1 MPLPFIAAAAAAAAL
16 VGVKKTYDAHCDNKE
31 ANEVNEEASYII
43 KSATDGANIAREHCN
58 EALQRLGNEKVSI
71 LDNSMQRFLKG
82 FTRIKN
88 VDFSDSEGLNELNK
102 LKFDQSTIKELK
114 EMQSMASAIV
124 GGVASGAVMGAAT
137 AFGAYGAT
145 MTFAAASTG
154 TAISTLSGAAA
165 TNATLAWLGG
175 GSLAAGGGGI
185 AAGTAVLG
193 GLVAAPALVVFG
205 LVASSK
211 ASAKKDEAYANL
223 AQAKTYRE
231 EMNTVK
237 TLCFGMEKRADMFSE
252 LLTNL
257 DEIFKPLIITMY
269 DILIDNGSDYSKYS
283 NEAKKHI
290 AEIVA
295 VAIAIKS
302 ILDTPILTEDG
313 KLTSESE
320 DVANNIKKFILTR
333 Q

>member
-31 ANEVNEEASYII
+31 ADEVNEEASYII

-237 TLCFGMEKRADMFSE
+237 TLCFGMEKRADMFSK

-257 DEIFKPLIITMY
+257 DEIFKPLIEEMY
-269 DILIDNGSDYSKYS
+269 DVLIDNGADYSKYS
-283 NEAKKHI
+283 IEAKKHI

-295 VAIAIKS
+295 VAVAIKS

-313 KLTSESE
+313 KLTTESE
-320 DVANNIKKFILTR
+320 EVANNIREFLVTR

>member
-1 MPLPFIAAAAAAAAL
+1 M
-16 VGVKKTYDAHCDNKE
+16 
-31 ANEVNEEASYII
+31 
-43 KSATDGANIAREHCN
+43 
-58 EALQRLGNEKVSI
+58 
-71 LDNSMQRFLKG
+71 
-82 FTRIKN
+82 
-88 VDFSDSEGLNELNK
+88 
-102 LKFDQSTIKELK
+102 
-114 EMQSMASAIV
+114 
-124 GGVASGAVMGAAT
+124 
-137 AFGAYGAT
+137 
-145 MTFAAASTG
+145 
-154 TAISTLSGAAA
+154 GAAA
-165 TNATLAWLGG
+165 TNATLAWIGG
-175 GSLAAGGGGI
+175 GSLVAGGRGI
-185 AAGTAVLG
+185 AAGIAVLG

-302 ILDTPILTEDG
+302 ILDTPILIEDG

>member
-1 MPLPFIAAAAAAAAL
+1 MPLPIIPGLIALAFG
-16 VGVKKTYDAHCDNKE
+16 VGAKKAYDAHSDNKTANEVNKE
-31 ANEVNEEASYII
+31 ANNII
-43 KSATDGANIAREHCN
+43 IAATDEANDARESCN
-58 EALQRLGNEKVSI
+58 KALQNLGDKKILI
-71 LDNSMQRFLKG
+71 LDSSIQRFLKG

-88 VDFSDSEGLNELNK
+88 VDFSDSKGLNELNK
-102 LKFDQSTIKELK
+102 IKFDNNTIKELK
-114 EMQSMASAIV
+114 EMQSMASAIA
-124 GGVASGAVMGAAT
+124 GGIATGAAMGAAT

-154 TAISTLSGAAA
+154 TAISALSGAAA

-175 GSLAAGGGGI
+175 GSLAIGGGGM

-193 GLVAAPALVVFG
+193 GLVAAPALLVFG

-223 AQAKTYRE
+223 AEARKYRE

-237 TLCFGMEKRADMFSE
+237 TLCYGMEKRADIFSK

-257 DEIFKPLIITMY
+257 DDIFKPLIEKMY
-269 DILIDNGSDYSKYS
+269 DILIDNGADYSKYPI
-283 NEAKKHI
+283 EAKKHI

-295 VAIAIKS
+295 VAVAIKS

-320 DVANNIKKFILTR
+320 DVANNIREFLETR
-333 Q
+333 R